1 MNQLIL
7 GTGNAGFMVI
17 YVVALFALLYFLMI
31 RPQKKQQT
39 TRNEMLRN
47 LKYNDRILSVG
58 GITGYIRQITDDYI
72 YVEIADGLVVEKAR
86 QYVASVL
93 KDDDTPV
100 QDDVVEVE
108 AEEASDDEEK

>member
-1 MNQLIL
+1 MNAESGMMLIWL
-7 GTGNAGFMVI
+7 
-17 YVVALFALLYFLMI
+17 VVMIVLMYFLMI

-58 GITGYIRQITDDYI
+58 GITGYIRQMTDDYM
-72 YVEIADGLVVEKAR
+72 YVEIADGLVVEMAR

>member
-17 YVVALFALLYFLMI
+17 NVVALFALLYFLMI

-58 GITGYIRQITDDYI
+58 GITGYIRQMTDDYI
-72 YVEIADGLVVEKAR
+72 YVEIADGLVVEMAR

-108 AEEASDDEEK
+108 AEEASDNEEK